1 MIIGYCL
8 NTSDWIQLATAIG
21 TVLLAIA
28 AFWTLWQSRNYN
40 RIRNSLLP
48 VKEGPLHLKGY
59 CHTNTVAHWT
69 NFQFTTIQFHIEP
82 FQGGLLVGGT
92 GLPTT
97 FFKRV

>member
-1 MIIGYCL
+1 MYRHYV
-8 NTSDWIQLATAIG
+8 WWQYK
-21 TVLLAIA
+21 
-28 AFWTLWQSRNYN
+28 TLWQSRNYN

-69 NFQFTTIQFHIEP
+69 SFQFTTIQFHIEP

-97 FFKRV
+97 FLSVCDAHRKP